1 MKPRINLDKLLLF
14 YEVVNAQSINK
25 AAEKLG
31 IPKSTISRK
40 LSELEATLDAMLVKR
55 GNRGLLLTEVG
66 QLLYD
71 RCGRIM
77 ADIEEVGNMANSAQG
92 DLVGRLRVSLPMD
105 FWMSWFGQ
113 AVSEFATEH
122 SGISM
127 ELLCH
132 DRFVDVLSEP
142 YDIAIHIGK
151 LRNSN
156 LTVKPLG
163 TLSRGFHA
171 SPAYIKRRG
180 NPKSIK
186 ELIQHD
192 PIVMLGQDNLWD
204 STDETLLQET
214 KGRFVVNSIGFARE
228 LALNGQGVAVLPN
241 VLCAEDIHSGRL
253 VRLLPSHKLPPIL
266 VSGSFISRKHMPR
279 KTRAFLDFVAKRLIA
294 DVPS

>member
-31 IPKSTISRK
+31 VPKSTISRK
-40 LSELEATLDAMLVKR
+40 LSELETTLDAMLVKR

-77 ADIEEVGNMANSAQG
+77 ADLEEVGNMAHSAQG
-92 DLVGRLRVSLPMD
+92 DLSGRLRVSLPMD

-113 AVSEFATEH
+113 AVSDFATAH
-122 SGISM
+122 VGISM

-142 YDIAIHIGK
+142 YDVAIHIGH

-163 TLSRGFHA
+163 TLNRGFHA
-171 SPAYIKRRG
+171 SPAYLKQRGTPKTIKDL
-180 NPKSIK
+180 S
-186 ELIQHD
+186 QHD
-192 PIVMLGQDNLWD
+192 PILMLGQDNLWD
-204 STDETLLQET
+204 SLEDTSLQEK

-228 LALNGQGVAVLPN
+228 LALNAQGVAVLPN
-241 VLCAEDIHSGRL
+241 VLCADDVRSGRL
-253 VRLLPSHKLPPIL
+253 VRLLPDHKLPPIL
-266 VSGSFISRKHMPR
+266 VSGSFVSRKHMPR
-279 KTRAFLDFVAKRLIA
+279 KTRAFLDFVAKRLIE

>member
-31 IPKSTISRK
+31 VPKSTISRK
-40 LSELEATLDAMLVKR
+40 LSELETTLDAMLVKR
-55 GNRGLLLTEVG
+55 GNRGLILTEVG

-77 ADIEEVGNMANSAQG
+77 TDIEEVGNMAHSAQG
-92 DLVGRLRVSLPMD
+92 DLIGRLRVSLPMD

-113 AVSEFATEH
+113 AVSDFASAH

-142 YDIAIHIGK
+142 YDIAIHIGD

-163 TLSRGFHA
+163 TLNRGFHA
-171 SPAYIKRRG
+171 SPVYLKQRG
-180 NPKSIK
+180 NPKTIK
-186 ELIQHD
+186 DLCQHD
-192 PIVMLGQDNLWD
+192 PILMLGQDHLWD
-204 STDETLLQET
+204 SSEDTSLQEK

-228 LALNGQGVAVLPN
+228 LALNGHGVAVLPN
-241 VLCAEDIHSGRL
+241 VLCANDVRSGRL
-253 VRLLPSHKLPPIL
+253 VRLLPNHKLPPIL
-266 VSGSFISRKHMPR
+266 VSGSFISRKYMPR
-279 KTRAFLDFVAKRLIA
+279 KTRAFLDFVAKRLIE
-294 DVPS
+294 DVPN